1 LFVPHP
7 ARRYTDWVTG
17 RAHFFSTLGARR
29 TLVQLLLLILLV
41 TQQAA
46 YAHAV
51 THLAK
56 SGADKELPNRNKA
69 CDSCASFD
77 KLSGAAPL
85 SLPAFFVLDKPLVE
99 LIVRSIVFKSY
110 ARFFFQSRGPP
121 QLL

>member
-1 LFVPHP
+1 MA
-7 ARRYTDWVTG
+7 ARR
-17 RAHFFSTLGARR
+17 A
-29 TLVQLLLLILLV
+29 LVQLLLLILLV

-51 THLAK
+51 THIAK
-56 SGADKELPNRNKA
+56 SGADKELPSRSKA

-85 SLPAFFVLDKPLVE
+85 SLPAVFVLDKPLVGF
-99 LIVRSIVFKSY
+99 IVRAVAFKSHD
-110 ARFFFQSRGPP
+110 RFFFQSRGPP